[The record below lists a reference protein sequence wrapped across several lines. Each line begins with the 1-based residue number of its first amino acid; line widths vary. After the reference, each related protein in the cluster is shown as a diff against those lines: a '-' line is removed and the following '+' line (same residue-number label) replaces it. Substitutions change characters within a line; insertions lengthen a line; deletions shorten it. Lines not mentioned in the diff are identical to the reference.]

1 MKTVMISG
9 FGCPFYLVSCFFL
22 IIYEKRGKKE
32 IKLRMVK
39 NGRSASA
46 IRLKNSE

>member
-1 MKTVMISG
+1 VDLGVLSTWFPV
-9 FGCPFYLVSCFFL
+9 FFL

-32 IKLRMVK
+32 IKSRMVQ